1 MIKQI
6 MCAVKIPIDRLS
18 PEALQG
24 VIEEFVSRNGTDY
37 GMTDVPLETQVQQV
51 KSQLKSGQAVLVY
64 DEVMQTCNILS
75 AEDPLFTHRLGC
87 GYGDGSTK

>member
-1 MIKQI
+1 MS
-6 MCAVKIPIDRLS
+6 AVKIPIDQLS

-37 GMTDVPLETQVQQV
+37 GMTDVPLETQMQQV

-64 DEVMQTCNILS
+64 DEEMQTCNILS
-75 AEDPLFTHRLGC
+75 AEDYP
-87 GYGDGSTK
+87 

>member
-1 MIKQI
+1 MS
-6 MCAVKIPIDRLS
+6 AVKIPIDRLS

-37 GMTDVPLETQVQQV
+37 GMTDVPLETQMQQV

-64 DEVMQTCNILS
+64 DEEIQTCNILS
-75 AEDPLFTHRLGC
+75 AEDYP
-87 GYGDGSTK
+87 

>member
-1 MIKQI
+1 MS
-6 MCAVKIPIDRLS
+6 AVKIPIDRLS

-37 GMTDVPLETQVQQV
+37 GMTDVPLETQIQQV

-64 DEVMQTCNILS
+64 DEAMQTFNILS
-75 AEDPLFTHRLGC
+75 AEDPC
-87 GYGDGSTK
+87 IYP